1 MSGERVNTLHAVSSS
16 LSLVLLRGQL
26 RYLQAAGFY
35 PAALSAPGPFVQEA
49 GAEESVPIFTV
60 PMEREISPMRDIM
73 SVVRV
78 WKLLRRL
85 RPTLCN
91 AGTPKAG
98 LLVMVAA
105 WIARVPCRIYSM
117 RGLRVETV
125 RGLRR
130 TVLLTAERI
139 ACACAHRVI
148 CVSPSLRERAVSL
161 RLVKARKAVVLGSGS
176 SNGVAVARFNPNSQ
190 TLARAAEIRRELK
203 IGSRPVIGY
212 VGRFTRDKGV
222 GELTR
227 AFDLIRQ
234 RFDNVVLLLIG
245 SYEKGDALEREVRA
259 RIDAGMGIEVLP
271 FQPDIAPY
279 YLAMDVFV
287 LPTYREGFPNT
298 VLEAQAAERP
308 VVTTKATGAIDS
320 VVDGKTGIIVPIGDA
335 PALADAISDLLA
347 NPAIARRLGQAGRER
362 VEREFQQET
371 LWNEMI
377 DLYRKLLRERGLPV
391 PIVATAE
398 RKLCLQKQ

>member
-1 MSGERVNTLHAVSSS
+1 MSGERVNTLHAVSSP

-26 RYLQAAGFY
+26 RYLRTAGFY
-35 PAALSAPGPFVQEA
+35 PAALSAPGPLVQEA

-78 WKLLRRL
+78 WNLLRRL

-98 LLVMVAA
+98 LLVMFAA

-176 SNGVAVARFNPNSQ
+176 SNGVAVARFSPNSQ
-190 TLARAAEIRRELK
+190 TLARAAEIRSALK

-234 RFDNVVLLLIG
+234 RFDNAVLLLIG

-335 PALADAISDLLA
+335 RALADAISDLLA
-347 NPAIARRLGQAGRER
+347 NPAIARRMGQAGRER

-377 DLYRKLLRERGLPV
+377 DLYRNLLRERGLPV
-391 PIVATAE
+391 PIVASSE